1 MWIRWIR
8 IQIRIRNTGFSFSEE
23 FHSIRTKTKMT
34 FSAMQASRGFL
45 VSGQAQHGF
54 SFLPSGPAP
63 ERERQC
69 FRSGSRPPK
78 KMKKVNFGSVLCW
91 AGLRRLHLE
100 PECPFLCE
108 IKKTYLMVMYH
119 KNLSHP
125 DPDSAKC
132 LDPDPASVNPGPKR
146 WKENSC

>member
-1 MWIRWIR
+1 MMIEGYGSRAESGSIPLTNGSGSGRPKNMWIRWIR

-63 ERERQC
+63 EKETVFQIRIKAGKRV
-69 FRSGSRPPK
+69 PPK
-78 KMKKVNFGSVLCW
+78 K
-91 AGLRRLHLE
+91 
-100 PECPFLCE
+100 
-108 IKKTYLMVMYH
+108 
-119 KNLSHP
+119 
-125 DPDSAKC
+125 
-132 LDPDPASVNPGPKR
+132 
-146 WKENSC
+146 